1 MTGEPSARPPRS
13 PGSLR
18 LLRPSFTENRGP
30 VLLGALS
37 LILVDFLQLY
47 IPRII
52 KRVVDDLTLYRATG
66 RDLLL
71 YALTVLAVTAAM
83 VCLRYVWRRC
93 LIGLSRKVEEGLRN
107 RLFSHLQTLSDSY
120 FGRVRTGDLMAHAT
134 NDIGSI
140 RMATGM
146 GLVALIDSV
155 VLGSAAIGF
164 MIYINLRLT
173 LYVLLPMI
181 LVVFGTRIFT
191 KRMHALYQTVQ
202 ASFSDLTEIVRER
215 FNGIRIVKAYNREE
229 ASRGIFGRASRDF
242 VGKSLRLV
250 RITGAFFPMMI
261 LFSNLSLTLV
271 LLAGGRDVIAMTISP
286 GDFVAFISYLAIL
299 TWPMMATGWVI
310 NLLQRGRASLD
321 RINRILEEKPEIA
334 GGPLP
339 PSPPPRFGR
348 ISLEGVSFSFGNGGP
363 PVLRDVNLAA
373 GEGEM
378 IGIVGPPGSGKSTL
392 LHLLP
397 RLYDPSEGTVRVD
410 GIDIRTMK
418 TGALRAGIA
427 FVPQE
432 PFLFA
437 GTIRENL
444 LLGNPLAPEREIRKA
459 VEMAMLSETV
469 EAFPEGLETVVG
481 EKGIVLSGGQKQRIA
496 LARAF
501 LKDSPVLV
509 LDDPT
514 SQLDMETGTAVM
526 ETVRS
531 LAGSKTVF
539 LVSHR
544 LSAVRSADR
553 ILVIEN
559 GRIAASGT
567 HGDLIRR
574 GGYYEATF
582 RYQEIEE
589 TDYGR

>member
-1 MTGEPSARPPRS
+1 MTGESSERPPRS
-13 PGSLR
+13 RGSLR
-18 LLRPSFTENRGP
+18 LLVPFFAENRGP
-30 VLLGALS
+30 VLWGALS

-52 KRVVDDLTLYRATG
+52 KRVVDDLTLYRATE

-71 YALTVLAVTAAM
+71 YALSVLAVTAAM

-191 KRMHALYQTVQ
+191 KKMHALYQLVQ

-229 ASRGIFGRASRDF
+229 ASLGIFGRASNDL

-321 RINRILEEKPEIA
+321 RISRILEEKPEIVD
-334 GGPLP
+334 GPLP

-363 PVLRDVNLAA
+363 PALREVNLAV
-373 GEGEM
+373 GEGDL

-397 RLYDPSEGTVRVD
+397 RLYDPSEGTIRID

-418 TGALRAGIA
+418 TEVLRAGIA

-444 LLGNPLAPEREIRKA
+444 LLGNPLSPEGEIRRA
-459 VEMAMLSETV
+459 VEMAQLSETV
-469 EAFPEGLETVVG
+469 EGFPEGLETVVG

-501 LKDSPVLV
+501 LKDSPIFV

-526 ETVRS
+526 ETIRS
-531 LAGSKTVF
+531 LAGRKTIL

-544 LSAVRSADR
+544 ISAVRSADR
-553 ILVIEN
+553 ILVLEN

-574 GGYYEATF
+574 GGYYETTF

>member
-1 MTGEPSARPPRS
+1 MTGESSERPLRS
-13 PGSLR
+13 RGSLR
-18 LLRPSFTENRGP
+18 LLVPFFAENRGP
-30 VLLGALS
+30 VLWGALS

-52 KRVVDDLTLYRATG
+52 KRVVDDLTLYRATE

-71 YALTVLAVTAAM
+71 YALSVLAVTAAM

-191 KRMHALYQTVQ
+191 KKMHALYQLVQ

-229 ASRGIFGRASRDF
+229 ASLGIFGRASNDL

-321 RINRILEEKPEIA
+321 RISRILEEKPEIVD
-334 GGPLP
+334 GPLP

-363 PVLRDVNLAA
+363 PALREVNLAV
-373 GEGEM
+373 GEGDL

-397 RLYDPSEGTVRVD
+397 RLYDPSEGTIRID

-418 TGALRAGIA
+418 TEVLRAGIA

-444 LLGNPLAPEREIRKA
+444 LLGNPLSPEGEIRRA
-459 VEMAMLSETV
+459 VEMAQLSETV
-469 EAFPEGLETVVG
+469 EGFPEGLETVVG

-501 LKDSPVLV
+501 LKDSPIFV

-526 ETVRS
+526 ETIRS
-531 LAGSKTVF
+531 LAGRKTIL

-544 LSAVRSADR
+544 ISAVRSADR
-553 ILVIEN
+553 ILVLEN

-574 GGYYEATF
+574 GGYYETTF